1 MKRVIYGIKNCDTMK
16 KAFAWL
22 DDAGVAYDFHDYKKA
37 GIDAETLARWCA
49 RSGWES
55 LVNKR
60 GTTWRKLAP
69 EQRAIA
75 DEAGAIA
82 LMQAQPSLIRRP
94 VVDCGDGNLLV
105 GFDPDAF
112 TAALKG
118 TASTEQNP

>member
-1 MKRVIYGIKNCDTMK
+1 MK

-22 DDAGVAYDFHDYKKA
+22 ETNGVAYRFHDYKKS
-37 GIDAETLARWCA
+37 GIDAATLRRWCA
-49 RSGWES
+49 ALGWEA

-69 EQRAIA
+69 EQQAIA

-94 VVDCGDGNLLV
+94 VIELATGPLLV
-105 GFDPDAF
+105 GFDADQYARSLGAE
-112 TAALKG
+112 AA
-118 TASTEQNP
+118 Q